1 MGDVMQMIRAI
12 IRPEKVDEVV
22 DSLDNGGFCAF
33 TRIDV
38 FGRGRQKGIQIGPTV
53 YDELAK
59 VMLMIAANDE
69 DIDEIIK
76 VVEDA
81 ARTGSFGDGKIFVSP
96 IDEAYTIRTGER
108 GL

>member
-1 MGDVMQMIRAI
+1 MQLIRAI

-22 DSLDNGGFCAF
+22 DSLDAKGFPAF

-38 FGRGRQKGIQIGPTV
+38 FGRGKQKGIRIGPTV

-59 VMLMIAANDE
+59 VMLMIAINNE
-69 DIDEIIK
+69 DSDEIVKII
-76 VVEDA
+76 EES
-81 ARTGSFGDGKIFVSP
+81 ARTGSFGDGKIFIGP
-96 IDEAYTIRTGER
+96 INEAYTIRTGEM

>member
-1 MGDVMQMIRAI
+1 M
-12 IRPEKVDEVV
+12 DEVV

-59 VMLMIAANDE
+59 AMLMIAASDE
-69 DIDEIIK
+69 DIDEIVRII
-76 VVEDA
+76 EDS
-81 ARTGSFGDGKIFVSP
+81 ARTGSFGDGKIFISP
-96 IDEAYTIRTGER
+96 IEEAYTIRTGER

>member
-1 MGDVMQMIRAI
+1 MQMIRAI

-22 DSLDNGGFCAF
+22 DELDSKGFPAF
-33 TRIDV
+33 TKIDV
-38 FGRGRQKGIQIGPTV
+38 FGRGKQKGIQIGPVV

-59 VMLMIAANDE
+59 VMLMIAVDDE
-69 DIDEIIK
+69 DVGTVIKII
-76 VVEDA
+76 EDS

-96 IDEAYTIRTGER
+96 IDEAYTIRTGEQ

>member
-59 VMLMIAANDE
+59 VMLMIAAD
-69 DIDEIIK
+69 DTDVAEIIK
-76 VVEDA
+76 IIEDA
-81 ARTGSFGDGKIFVSP
+81 ARTGSFGDGKIFISP

>member
-1 MGDVMQMIRAI
+1 MQMIRAI
-12 IRPEKVDEVV
+12 IRPEKVDSVV
-22 DSLDNGGFCAF
+22 DSLDAEGFCAF

-38 FGRGRQKGIQIGPTV
+38 FGRGRQKGIRIGPTV

-76 VVEDA
+76 VIEDA

-96 IDEAYTIRTGER
+96 IEEAYTIRTGER

>member
-1 MGDVMQMIRAI
+1 MQMIRAI
-12 IRPEKVDEVV
+12 VRPEKVDEVV
-22 DSLDNGGFCAF
+22 DSLDDGGFASF

-38 FGRGRQKGIQIGPTV
+38 FGRGRQKGIRIGPTV

-59 VMLMIAANDE
+59 VMLMIAAD
-69 DIDEIIK
+69 DTDVAEIIK
-76 VVEDA
+76 IIEDA